1 MAAHQAYLESMAQG
15 NQQAQAQQSTQPV
28 TNLPG
33 YEATTPAQTH
43 VEVPS
48 NIDPAEYGLFQ
59 QWKAAKDSRR
69 GFFNGWVQQAPAQGT
84 QDPVAAQP
92 STHFQ
97 PEPLISDQVKAQAAA
112 NADKALDALMSQVT
126 SLKEVSPA
134 HIGVAL

>member
-15 NQQAQAQQSTQPV
+15 NQAQAQAQQSPQAT

-33 YEATTPAQTH
+33 YEATTPAQTR

-69 GFFNGWVQQAPAQGT
+69 GFFNGWVQQAPAQGF
-84 QDPVAAQP
+84 QEPVDVQP
-92 STHFQ
+92 SAPLQ
-97 PEPLISDQVKAQAAA
+97 PEPLISHQVKAQAAA
-112 NADKALDALMSQVT
+112 NADKALDALMSQVAG
-126 SLKEVSPA
+126 LKEVSSA
-134 HIGVAL
+134 